1 MEVYLC
7 GSCEERVSGRGRGR
21 VRRRDDL
28 RAWERMMG
36 EMRFVRSN
44 VRQKSSFEL
53 LSPMYQRSV
62 MFCSKE
68 VSIYRHEG
76 IGKR

>member
-1 MEVYLC
+1 MEVDLC
-7 GSCEERVSGRGRGR
+7 GSCEERVSERGR

-28 RAWERMMG
+28 RAWERMVG
-36 EMRFVRSN
+36 GMRLVRSN

-53 LSPMYQRSV
+53 FSPTYQRSV

-68 VSIYRHEG
+68 VDICWHEG